1 MGHRVFGGVL
11 FAGVMAGC
19 IALTMVVGTGAS
31 FSMMAYNFAFLA
43 VMILICIVAVA
54 GGLVRMGKLNAS
66 FGTAA
71 DKLEQ
76 IKDEN
81 QEEKKN
87 RFQSLARIFSYKGLR
102 ESMEK
107 FLHDW
112 YRSKVGICDV
122 EDYINADEVDAMV
135 QKRMLEMVPDILT
148 SMGILGTFV
157 GLVWG
162 LRDFEPSNYEAMTTS
177 VVSLVDGIKVAF
189 LTSIYGLSLSLA
201 YSYSMK
207 SEYSGLMVSLQ
218 HFLDMFHRHVIP
230 AAEAESRNAMVA
242 YQQEQTKMMQ
252 NMAEEFS
259 KQLVNSFET
268 TITPAFQK
276 MNESLDVMLSTI
288 TKSQKEVLDEM
299 VGQFL
304 KQLRESF
311 HIEFAGFN
319 AAVEEMASSQKR
331 NVLYTEK
338 LFQQLSVELNN
349 SFLKEDHSMRQ
360 IVKEMTDIQKQYT
373 QAMTETM
380 QRNQQLVESQNES
393 CRHTVAYMQEA
404 EEKSAKFWVACNQT
418 MQKYLDA
425 ASKSFGD
432 IQEIGKTNLD
442 LLKGYEDS
450 QKDLMA
456 NLEALKEEFIGREGK
471 VYTAFEELYKANE
484 KLILNYNQ
492 RVGEFVDAQNMIFT
506 VLRNMEDLLNQIEV
520 SGSGSHVQLQKETA
534 VTREDI
540 AQLDPSVIRH
550 LEQVLEEEGERQ
562 RELLENLNSIMRE
575 FVRALQKSGAKFSFF
590 KSHDK

>member
-11 FAGVMAGC
+11 FAAVIAAC
-19 IALTMVVGTGAS
+19 IGLTLFVGTDAA
-31 FSMMAYNFAFLA
+31 FSMMVYNFGFLG

-54 GGLVRMGKLNAS
+54 GGLVRMGQMN
-66 FGTAA
+66 TALDMA
-71 DKLEQ
+71 AGKLEQ
-76 IKDEN
+76 IKEEN

-87 RFQSLARIFSYKGLR
+87 RFQSLGRIFSYKGLKER
-102 ESMEK
+102 MEK

-112 YRSKVGICDV
+112 YRSKVGVCDI
-122 EDYINADEVDAMV
+122 EDYINADEIDGMV

-177 VVSLVDGIKVAF
+177 VVSLVEGIKVAF
-189 LTSIYGLSLSLA
+189 LTSIYGLSLSLS
-201 YSYSMK
+201 YSYCMK
-207 SEYSGLMVSLQ
+207 SEYSGLMMTLQ
-218 HFLDMFHRHVIP
+218 RFLDIFHRHVVP
-230 AAEAESRNAMVA
+230 SAEAESRNTMLA

-252 NMAEEFS
+252 NMAQEFS
-259 KQLVNSFET
+259 KQLVSSFET

-288 TKSQKEVLDEM
+288 SKSQKEVLDEL

-373 QAMTETM
+373 QAMEETM
-380 QRNQQLVESQNES
+380 QKNQELAEAQNES
-393 CRHTVAYMQEA
+393 CRHTVSYMQEA

-418 MQKYLDA
+418 MQKYLDS
-425 ASKSFGD
+425 ASKAFGD
-432 IQEIGKTNLD
+432 IQEIGKTNVN

-456 NLEALKEEFIGREGK
+456 SLEALKEEFIDREGK

-520 SGSGSHVQLQKETA
+520 SGAANRVQLGRETA
-534 VTREDI
+534 AAKEQTPEF
-540 AQLDPSVIRH
+540 DPQMIKH

-562 RELLENLNSIMRE
+562 SELIEELNSIMRE
-575 FVRALQKSGAKFSFF
+575 FVKAIQKNGKFSLFR
-590 KSHDK
+590 

>member
-11 FAGVMAGC
+11 FAAVIAAC
-19 IALTMVVGTGAS
+19 IGLTLFVGTDAA
-31 FSMMAYNFAFLA
+31 FSMMVYNFGFLG

-54 GGLVRMGKLNAS
+54 GGLVRMGQMN
-66 FGTAA
+66 TALDMA
-71 DKLEQ
+71 AGKLEQ
-76 IKDEN
+76 IKEEN

-87 RFQSLARIFSYKGLR
+87 RFQSLGRIFSYKGLKER
-102 ESMEK
+102 MEK

-112 YRSKVGICDV
+112 YRSKVGVCDI
-122 EDYINADEVDAMV
+122 EDYINADEIDGMI

-177 VVSLVDGIKVAF
+177 VVSLVEGIKVAF
-189 LTSIYGLSLSLA
+189 LTSIYGLSLSLS
-201 YSYSMK
+201 YSYCMK
-207 SEYSGLMVSLQ
+207 SEYSGLMMTLQ
-218 HFLDMFHRHVIP
+218 RFLDIFHRHVVP
-230 AAEAESRNAMVA
+230 SAEAESRNTMLA

-252 NMAEEFS
+252 NMAQEFS
-259 KQLVNSFET
+259 KQLVSSFET

-288 TKSQKEVLDEM
+288 SKSQKEVLDEL

-373 QAMTETM
+373 QAMEETM
-380 QRNQQLVESQNES
+380 QKNQELAEAQNES
-393 CRHTVAYMQEA
+393 CRHTVSYMQEA
-404 EEKSAKFWVACNQT
+404 
-418 MQKYLDA
+418 
-425 ASKSFGD
+425 
-432 IQEIGKTNLD
+432 GKTNVN

-456 NLEALKEEFIGREGK
+456 SLEALKEEFIDREGK

-520 SGSGSHVQLQKETA
+520 SGAANRVQLGRETA
-534 VTREDI
+534 AAKEQTPEF
-540 AQLDPSVIRH
+540 DPQMIKH

-562 RELLENLNSIMRE
+562 SELIEELNSIMRE
-575 FVRALQKSGAKFSFF
+575 FVKAIQKNGKFSLFR
-590 KSHDK
+590 

>member
-1 MGHRVFGGVL
+1 MGHRTFGGIL
-11 FAGVMAGC
+11 FVGIIAGC
-19 IALTMVVGTGAS
+19 VALTMVVGTDAA
-31 FSMMAYNFAFLA
+31 FSMMAYNFAFLGIML
-43 VMILICIVAVA
+43 VICIAAVV
-54 GGLVRMGKLNAS
+54 GGLVQMAKINAS
-66 FGTAA
+66 FNSATE
-71 DKLEQ
+71 KLEQ
-76 IKDEN
+76 IQDED

-87 RFQSLARIFSYKGLR
+87 RFQNMGRIFSIKGLR
-102 ESMEK
+102 ERMEK

-112 YRSKVGICDV
+112 YRSKVGLCDI
-122 EDYINADEVDAMV
+122 EDYINADEVDEMTH
-135 QKRMLEMVPDILT
+135 KRMLEMVPDILT

-201 YSYSMK
+201 YSYCMK
-207 SEYSGLMVSLQ
+207 SEYSGVMRALQ
-218 HFLDMFHRHVIP
+218 SFLDMFHRHVVP
-230 AAEAESRNAMVA
+230 SAEAESRNAMVA

-252 NMAEEFS
+252 NMAQEFS

-276 MNESLDVMLSTI
+276 MNQSLDIMLSTVAR
-288 TKSQKEVLDEM
+288 SQKEVLDEM
-299 VGQFL
+299 VEQFL

-319 AAVEEMASSQKR
+319 SAVEEMASSQKR

-349 SFLKEDHSMRQ
+349 AFLKEDHSMRQ
-360 IVKEMTDIQKQYT
+360 IVKEMTEIQKEYT
-373 QAMTETM
+373 QTMNEAMQKNQELAET
-380 QRNQQLVESQNES
+380 QTES
-393 CRHTVAYMQEA
+393 CRHTVSYMQEA

-425 ASKSFGD
+425 AAKAFGD
-432 IQEIGKTNLD
+432 VQEIEKSNLK

-450 QKDLMA
+450 QKELMGS
-456 NLEALKEEFIGREGK
+456 LEALKEEFIGREGK

-520 SGSGSHVQLQKETA
+520 SGSGSNVRLQRETA
-534 VTREDI
+534 AAKEPA
-540 AQLDPSVIRH
+540 AQLDLAALKH

-562 RELLENLNSIMRE
+562 SELLDKLNSIMRE
-575 FVRALQKSGAKFSFF
+575 FVRALQKSGKFSLF